1 MPLRFQLAPRPRLH
15 GSEAAATEDT
25 LAAETAASDAAQAD
39 GTAVRSF
46 TRRKAGRKPFPA
58 HLPRE
63 RIVVPGPT
71 ACACCGSDRLAK
83 IGEDVT
89 ETLEVV
95 PRQACESIGQPPA
108 PFHVVARGWAGPTCW
123 R

>member
-1 MPLRFQLAPRPRLH
+1 MELQLEEL
-15 GSEAAATEDT
+15 EATATEDA
-25 LAAETAASDAAQAD
+25 LAAETAD
-39 GTAVRSF
+39 GTTVRSF
-46 TRRKAGRKPFPA
+46 TRRKTGRKPFPE

-95 PRQACESIGQPPA
+95 PRQACESIGQPPV
-108 PFHVVARGWAGPTCW
+108 PFHVVARGWAGPNLLA
-123 R
+123 